1 MAMRQYIAFLSLCLL
16 LACSSPITP
25 EFDFEFLAGD
35 WIGHDRNL
43 VECAFSFA
51 ADGGYSYTE
60 KYQAVALYGE
70 IGTVSGRVRVGE
82 EMGRDIVW
90 VILHRNNS
98 AMPVL
103 IGTEWVIEIILFED
117 QRHFVWNN
125 ILFRK
130 IKDR

>member
-1 MAMRQYIAFLSLCLL
+1 MKQFAILLIPFLL
-16 LACSSPITP
+16 LACSSATGP
-25 EFDFEFLAGD
+25 ELFDFGFLAGD

-51 ADGGYSYTE
+51 ADRGYSYTE

-70 IGTVSGRVRVGE
+70 RGTISGHVRIGE

-90 VILHRNNS
+90 IILYREDS

-103 IGTEWVIEIILFED
+103 IGTEWIIEIILFEG

-130 IKDR
+130 TKDR